1 MDHSSVPTVGIDAPN
16 DALREYLVLVQGN
29 QGSKRRRGEERE
41 DDTVTG
47 AISLEDLALDQ
58 RLARI
63 GANFLADLLLG
74 LAKGER
80 LRLSKEVGE
89 EDAVM

>member
-1 MDHSSVPTVGIDAPN
+1 MF
-16 DALREYLVLVQGN
+16 VQGN

-47 AISLEDLALDQ
+47 AIALEDLALDE

-74 LAKGER
+74 LTKGER
-80 LRLSKEVGE
+80 LGLSEKVGE
-89 EDAVM
+89 EDPVM

>member
-1 MDHSSVPTVGIDAPN
+1 M
-16 DALREYLVLVQGN
+16 LVQSN
-29 QGSKRRRGEERE
+29 QGSKRLRGEERE

-47 AISLEDLALDQ
+47 AIALEDLALDQ
-58 RLARI
+58 GLARI
-63 GANFLADLLLG
+63 GANLLADLLLG

-80 LRLSKEVGE
+80 LGLSEEVGE